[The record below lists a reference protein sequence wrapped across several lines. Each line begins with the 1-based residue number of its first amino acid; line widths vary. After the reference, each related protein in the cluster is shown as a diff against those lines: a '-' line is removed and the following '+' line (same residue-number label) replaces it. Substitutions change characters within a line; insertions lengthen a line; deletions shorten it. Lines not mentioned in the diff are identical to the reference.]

1 MDDRVL
7 SLSVLM
13 EAGRGGTKLVL
24 TFARIQSESGIQGKL
39 SAGLGRQEFFCICLQ
54 THGPFTWRSDD

>member
-39 SAGLGRQEFFCICLQ
+39 SAAVG
-54 THGPFTWRSDD
+54 